1 MSFFED
7 VRKQPQ
13 HIREIMFGL
22 CVVTTVSLVG
32 MIWFNSFQE
41 DMYALLNPEEAQQEK
56 FLAQEN
62 QKSLFGNLSKTLGD
76 IKSTVSGFWGSEGP
90 GGKAGSGV
98 EKIETNK
105 VYLLPLSEEK

>member
-1 MSFFED
+1 MSILKNIQE
-7 VRKQPQ
+7 QPQ

-32 MIWFNSFQE
+32 AVWFHSFQK
-41 DMYALLNPEEAQQEK
+41 DTYALLNPEEANTQK

-62 QKSLFGNLSKTLGD
+62 QKSLFDNLSGTFSDLGAALSGILGSGGPADQKD
-76 IKSTVSGFWGSEGP
+76 I
-90 GGKAGSGV
+90 GV
-98 EKIETNK
+98 EKTSADK